1 MVKSLFKLLAFY
13 VLVFGIVG
21 VLIELNASLSSTQ
34 IDQNLFVRGAPLD
47 FVAAFLVTPIFAL
60 MSLFFSIV
68 RMSTFNPDVIELHL
82 MIVLFFGFATFGLLK
97 DRWFILVI
105 AALVPISW
113 TIIDLDLIR
122 FI

>member
-21 VLIELNASLSSTQ
+21 VLIELNASLTSTQ

-47 FVAAFLVTPIFAL
+47 FIAAFLVTPLFAML
-60 MSLFFSIV
+60 SLFFSVIK
-68 RMSTFNPDVIELHL
+68 MSTFNPDVIEIHL
-82 MIVLFFGFATFGLLK
+82 MIILFFGFATFGLVK